1 MDFEYS
7 AKTKGLQARLSAF
20 MDAHVYPNEQR
31 FGEEVDQG
39 DRWQPI
45 PLIEE
50 LKARARAEG
59 LWNLFLPASE
69 DGAGLTNTEYA
80 PLCEIMGRA
89 LPFAPEIFNC
99 SAPDT
104 GNMEVLVRYGTRRAE
119 AAVAGAA
126 ARRGN
131 PLVFR
136 DDGAG
141 RGVFGCDQHPVVDHV
156 GKAASTSSTDAS
168 GGSPGPAIRGA
179 GSRSSW
185 AAATPTRQS
194 ISSSR

>member
-7 AKTKGLQARLSAF
+7 AKAKGLQARLSAF
-20 MDAHVYPNEQR
+20 MTAHVYPNEQR
-31 FGEEVDQG
+31 FGEEVDHG

-50 LKARARAEG
+50 LKARAWAEG

-69 DGAGLTNTEYA
+69 DAAGLTNTEYA

-104 GNMEVLVRYGTRRAE
+104 GNMEVLIRYGTPEQKRSGWSRCSQ
-119 AAVAGAA
+119 GKS
-126 ARRGN
+126 AR
-131 PLVFR
+131 V
-136 DDGAG
+136 
-141 RGVFGCDQHPVVDHV
+141 
-156 GKAASTSSTDAS
+156 
-168 GGSPGPAIRGA
+168 SP
-179 GSRSSW
+179 
-185 AAATPTRQS
+185 
-194 ISSSR
+194 